1 MSAQESASVARIEA
15 TRRIMRKAAAA
26 CGSHGANAE
35 EQAIAAAYCALDLA
49 GHHAGP
55 GMSAVEWL
63 RTFCD
68 MIERGIL
75 GGDDD
80 CASD

>member
-1 MSAQESASVARIEA
+1 MSAEEIASVARIEA

-26 CGSHGANAE
+26 CGLHGANAE
-35 EQAIAAAYCALDLA
+35 EQAIAASYAALDLA
-49 GHHAGP
+49 SHHAGA
-55 GMSAVEWL
+55 GQSAVEWL

-75 GGDDD
+75 GADDD
-80 CASD
+80 RAND